1 MQNAQDNGMFLS
13 GSLYHFFFL
22 YISCIIIFI
31 YISIFLSFLIFENFL
46 SFQFVMYS
54 YFNSEKVEYRGVFR
68 NQLNIYDGAF

>member
-1 MQNAQDNGMFLS
+1 MHKLTGCSYQEVCII
-13 GSLYHFFFL
+13 FFL